1 MHSKRV
7 FHNFPS
13 KCPEPKCQFQ
23 KIQSRGP
30 LQIHPNSSQNSETLS
45 DAPNHHSWSI
55 SYAFSSPNPDFQNL
69 IFVRSGHSQ
78 PIPKSFTLA
87 GTLPK
92 PYFFQKNSR
101 RPGVS
106 NCQNLWT
113 RLGTHLN
120 LSLKAHSVV
129 VLVYER
135 TSRETKLKHSSG
147 IQSCTELQRGN
158 IFRSF
163 VLQNKELGLYF
174 LRCIDTSYVPGVH
187 NKLELASQWPNLVF
201 FATATVQ
208 ATLSWS
214 TFICIYAYTPR
225 WCISSRD
232 LRWLFYTIVLIKNRQ
247 QLRICIIN

>member
-1 MHSKRV
+1 MLALVYYTRSSRARLGGAEGDLLCLLIVMHSKRV

-13 KCPEPKCQFQ
+13 KSPEPKCNFQ
-23 KIQSRGP
+23 KIQSRGS

-45 DAPNHHSWSI
+45 DAPTHHSWSI

-101 RPGVS
+101 RSGVS

-129 VLVYER
+129 V
-135 TSRETKLKHSSG
+135 
-147 IQSCTELQRGN
+147 
-158 IFRSF
+158 
-163 VLQNKELGLYF
+163 
-174 LRCIDTSYVPGVH
+174 
-187 NKLELASQWPNLVF
+187 
-201 FATATVQ
+201 
-208 ATLSWS
+208 
-214 TFICIYAYTPR
+214 CIY
-225 WCISSRD
+225 ISRGIS
-232 LRWLFYTIVLIKNRQ
+232 TS
-247 QLRICIIN
+247 